1 MVSFADW
8 AAPPVHAL
16 KQDGNV
22 QISSDISVTINQASK
37 LDQYPLHELKVC
49 FLLCLPGGRTFTK
62 LDTRQA
68 YQQLLLDEDSE
79 LYNVINTPKVLFQY
93 NYLPFGIS
101 SAPGMIDIQLEDSS
115 NLVIQYMYEVLVKD
129 LHRYLDRY

>member
-1 MVSFADW
+1 M
-8 AAPPVHAL
+8 
-16 KQDGNV
+16 
-22 QISSDISVTINQASK
+22 
-37 LDQYPLHELKVC
+37 
-49 FLLCLPGGRTFTK
+49 
-62 LDTRQA
+62 DTRQA

-79 LYNVINTPKVLFQY
+79 LCNVINTLKVLFQY